1 MSIDRGD
8 SHFGDAGSWEKACR
22 HMGLFLAWAMECG
35 LASEDH
41 EGEDASSPTE
51 YFIGACDTKLTD
63 EDFSDE
69 GNAFVDA
76 AYEDYLGEVSA
87 YAGTLGVSDYDLVEN
102 EATKAHFYAWLDTA
116 LSTWRSQRN

>member
-8 SHFGDAGSWEKACR
+8 SHFNDAGSWEKACR
-22 HMGLFLAWAMECG
+22 HMGLLLSWAMARG

-41 EGEDASSPTE
+41 EGEESSSATA

-63 EDFSDE
+63 EDFTDE
-69 GNAFVDA
+69 GNAFVEV

-87 YAGTLGVSDYDLVEN
+87 YAGRLGLGDYDIADDEV
-102 EATKAHFYAWLDTA
+102 TKAHFFAWLDTA
-116 LSTWRSQRN
+116 LAAWKSKRN